1 MHNLFLLRF
10 EETLRPFLLAAF
22 LLYLMALVN
31 LLRRFVAQ
39 KRAKPVPYR
48 QVGKTPENPYAATQ
62 PIDVSGTEL
71 NRIPLWF
78 RFALFQGA
86 VPVSVLELKYRPFAK
101 STRFLNFFCFLL
113 LG

>member
-48 QVGKTPENPYAATQ
+48 QAGKTPENPYAAPQ